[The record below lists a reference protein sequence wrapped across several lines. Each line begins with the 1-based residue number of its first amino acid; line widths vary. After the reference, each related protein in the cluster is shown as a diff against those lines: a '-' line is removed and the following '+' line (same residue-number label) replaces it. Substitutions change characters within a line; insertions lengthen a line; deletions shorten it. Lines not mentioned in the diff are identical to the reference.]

1 MHRDSNHEQLND
13 SLTELEQLRRRQTLR
28 IALALFLVWIALTA
42 SSNAA
47 GPCETPNTIGLPIQL
62 DGFTPSP
69 VDTELAAVQSRAAA
83 YVQLH
88 AVLSN
93 FDRDANADGW
103 RVSVVLRSHD
113 GSILVA
119 PSQATFEILELANL
133 ARVDR
138 FGRNSAS
145 YPFVPARPTLTWT
158 RPLEFNEHGV
168 VALMLPATPVAQ
180 QRLGWDSTATL
191 HRGILVA
198 DNHLGHSWS
207 GVERGP
213 RHNHFATLNLL
224 DELDFPRV
232 GWLRVRVTIP
242 GQGTLEAVAP
252 IDLRPAVLVDTFG
265 RYR

>member
-1 MHRDSNHEQLND
+1 MHRDSNHEHSND
-13 SLTELEQLRRRQTLR
+13 SRTELEQLRRRQTLR

-69 VDTELAAVQSRAAA
+69 VDTELAAVQSQAAA

-103 RVSVVLRSHD
+103 RVSVVLRSRD
-113 GSILVA
+113 GSVLAA

-145 YPFVPARPTLTWT
+145 YPFVRCQTNSDMDPSFGVQRTWRCRPHAASDSCGATKVGLGFDGNAPPRYSRCRQPHRSFLERCRTWSAAQPFCNSESAGRT
-158 RPLEFNEHGV
+158 RL
-168 VALMLPATPVAQ
+168 
-180 QRLGWDSTATL
+180 S
-191 HRGILVA
+191 
-198 DNHLGHSWS
+198 
-207 GVERGP
+207 
-213 RHNHFATLNLL
+213 
-224 DELDFPRV
+224 
-232 GWLRVRVTIP
+232 
-242 GQGTLEAVAP
+242 
-252 IDLRPAVLVDTFG
+252 
-265 RYR
+265 